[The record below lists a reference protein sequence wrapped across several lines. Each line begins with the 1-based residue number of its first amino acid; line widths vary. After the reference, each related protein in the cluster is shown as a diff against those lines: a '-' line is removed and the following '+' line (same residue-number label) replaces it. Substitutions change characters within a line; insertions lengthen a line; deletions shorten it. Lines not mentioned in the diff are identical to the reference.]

1 MSRKPDPAEDDP
13 DDLLWRK
20 VAEGVTPLRRR
31 RPVVPDVKPPPVAK
45 PAPAIVR
52 QKRRAPVPA
61 PPPAPPPQPDL
72 SHGAI
77 PGLDRRAVKRLRKG
91 AVVLDDRLDLH
102 GSTQSDAH
110 RRLERFIRDSHER
123 GHRLVLVITGKG
135 LRPDGGVGILR
146 ESVPRWLGETPNRS
160 RILGYSHAAPKDGG
174 EGALYVRLK
183 RKGRDR

>member
-1 MSRKPDPAEDDP
+1 MSRKPDPTKDDS
-13 DDLLWRK
+13 DDQLWQK
-20 VAEGVTPLRRR
+20 IADGVTPLRRR
-31 RPVVPDVKPPPVAK
+31 RPVAPDVKTPPVAK
-45 PAPAIVR
+45 PAPAVVLP
-52 QKRRAPVPA
+52 KRRIP

-77 PGLDRRAVKRLRKG
+77 PGLDRRAIKRLRKG

-110 RRLERFIRDSHER
+110 HRLERFVRDSYER

-146 ESVPRWLGETPNRS
+146 ESVPRWLGEAPNRS
-160 RILGYSHAAPKDGG
+160 RILGYSYAAPKDGG

-183 RKGRDR
+183 RKGRGR

>member
-1 MSRKPDPAEDDP
+1 MSRKPDPAQDDP

-20 VAEGVTPLRRR
+20 VADGVTPLRRR
-31 RPVVPDVKPPPVAK
+31 RPVVPIVKTPPADK
-45 PAPAIVR
+45 PAPVVVR
-52 QKRRAPVPA
+52 PKRRPPVSP

-91 AVVLDDRLDLH
+91 AVDLDDRLDLH

-110 RRLERFIRDSHER
+110 HRLERFIRDSHER

-146 ESVPRWLGETPNRS
+146 ESVPRWLGEAPNRG
-160 RILGYSHAAPKDGG
+160 RILGYSYAAPKDGG

-183 RKGRDR
+183 RKGRG